1 MSRCFYI
8 NLPVGVPP
16 VLGVIFFLRLPAI
29 ARPRQ
34 APLKEKLLQMDPIG
48 FVLLLGG
55 IVTYLI
61 AVQYGGTTKPWNSG
75 TVIGLLVTCIVAFI
89 LFGFTEM
96 WQGERATVIPRLF
109 KKRFVGLSMI
119 YIAFQGGALYA
130 MVYYLPLYFQAIRDD
145 SAVLAGAHTLAFIV
159 PGMLFILVS
168 GIIATNTGMVTVVM
182 FVGSAIA
189 TLGCG
194 LSYLF
199 DINTSTGA
207 WVGIQ
212 IVCGI
217 GLGLG
222 FQIPLSTAQASVE
235 AADLP
240 AVTAML
246 LEFQTLGGAIWVSAA
261 QATFVNRLLVG
272 IPKLAPNVDPTEVIA
287 TGAGDLRKVFSP
299 EDLPGILAAYSTGIR
314 DAYLLICAISGI
326 SMLVAAA
333 MPWKRIDPKAI
344 KAAAGGA

>member
-1 MSRCFYI
+1 
-8 NLPVGVPP
+8 
-16 VLGVIFFLRLPAI
+16 
-29 ARPRQ
+29 
-34 APLKEKLLQMDPIG
+34 MDPIG

-55 IVTYLI
+55 IVTYLL
-61 AVQYGGTTKPWNSG
+61 AVQYGGVTKPWNSA

-89 LFGFTEM
+89 LFGFIEM

-145 SAVLAGAHTLAFIV
+145 SAVLAGAHTLAFII

-168 GIIATNTGMVTVVM
+168 GIITTNTGMVTAVM

-199 DINTSTGA
+199 DINTNTGT

-235 AADLP
+235 AVDLP

-261 QATFVNRLLVG
+261 QAAFVNRLLVSL
-272 IPKLAPNVDPTEVIA
+272 PRLAPNVIPMEVIA
-287 TGAGDLRKVFSP
+287 TGAGDLRKVFSS
-299 EDLPGILAAYSTGIR
+299 EDLPGILAAYSIGIR
-314 DAYLLICAISGI
+314 DAYLLICAIVGV

-333 MPWKRIDPKAI
+333 MPWKRIDPDAI